1 MHGPAALHTALE
13 GPAVL
18 HTALDGPAAIAAI
31 RMGVGCKTV
40 DMLFFIKILTNLVF
54 DLIRSKFIVHI
65 LASQHFGREPNSPS
79 IRPVKPSP

>member
-18 HTALDGPAAIAAI
+18 HTGLDGPAAIAAI
-31 RMGVGCKTV
+31 RMSVGCKTV

-54 DLIRSKFIVHI
+54 D
-65 LASQHFGREPNSPS
+65 
-79 IRPVKPSP
+79 